1 MLNYKAPL
9 RDLRFA
15 YYELFDGAG
24 LARLP
29 GFEEATE
36 ELIMDVVTE
45 MANFCD
51 GVLQPLNETGDKE
64 GCTFE
69 AGKVRTPKGFPE
81 AYKKYR
87 EGGWT
92 GVVARTKYGGQGLP
106 HASSILLTEVMCAS
120 NLSFAMVTALTNGA
134 YSALDQHATDEL
146 KERFIPKL
154 VDGGWSA
161 TMCLTE
167 PQAGTDLG
175 LVRMKAVPVDP
186 AAGIQGAYRL
196 SGSKIFISG
205 GDHDLTENI
214 VHLVLARLPDAPPGI
229 KGISLFVIPKLREE
243 GGKLV
248 PNGVTCGAIEHKMGI
263 KASPTCVINFD
274 GAEGFLVG
282 EPNKGMKGMF
292 TFMNGARLHVGV
304 QGLALAEA
312 SYQAAVK
319 FARER
324 LQGRALTGAKYPN
337 QEADPILVHPDVRR
351 MLLTMR
357 AFTEGARAL
366 TAWAAIEIDHAEN
379 DPDPARAEVGD
390 DLASLLTPV
399 IKAFQTDLGFEMTNH
414 GVQVCG
420 GYGYCVDY
428 GVEQLVRDCRI
439 TQIYEGTNG
448 IQALDLVGRKLPA
461 HMGRYLRRFFH
472 PVQEFLTAEADNA
485 EMKEFVEPTA
495 KAFERLQRATA
506 WLAQESMKNPDEAGA
521 GATDYL
527 HLFGYTAL
535 AFLWARMAKIALAK
549 RGGKT
554 DAAFYETKLATA
566 RFYMQ
571 RMLPR
576 SGGHFATLMAGSK
589 TLMEF
594 PDDAF

>member
-1 MLNYKAPL
+1 M
-9 RDLRFA
+9 
-15 YYELFDGAG
+15 
-24 LARLP
+24 
-29 GFEEATE
+29 
-36 ELIMDVVTE
+36 
-45 MANFCD
+45 
-51 GVLQPLNETGDKE
+51 
-64 GCTFE
+64 
-69 AGKVRTPKGFPE
+69 
-81 AYKKYR
+81 
-87 EGGWT
+87 
-92 GVVARTKYGGQGLP
+92 
-106 HASSILLTEVMCAS
+106 
-120 NLSFAMVTALTNGA
+120 
-134 YSALDQHATDEL
+134 
-146 KERFIPKL
+146 
-154 VDGGWSA
+154 
-161 TMCLTE
+161 
-167 PQAGTDLG
+167 
-175 LVRMKAVPVDP
+175 
-186 AAGIQGAYRL
+186 
-196 SGSKIFISG
+196 
-205 GDHDLTENI
+205 
-214 VHLVLARLPDAPPGI
+214 HLVLARLPDAPPGI

-243 GGKLV
+243 GGKLL

-274 GAEGFLVG
+274 NAEGFLVG

-324 LQGRALTGAKYPN
+324 LQGRALTGTKYPN

-379 DPDPARAEVGD
+379 DPDPARAQIGD

-461 HMGRYLRRFFH
+461 HLGRYLRRFFH

-535 AFLWARMAKIALAK
+535 AYLWARMAKIALAEARREDR
-549 RGGKT
+549 RGVLRDQARHGAVLHAAHPAPQRWALRDRHGRQQ
-554 DAAFYETKLATA
+554 DADGVPRRRVLRAAGPRAGRGDTA
-566 RFYMQ
+566 AARASRGPAALQ
-571 RMLPR
+571 PLWSLHVRPRRMAVSGTRDPGAPSEAGRQPR
-576 SGGHFATLMAGSK
+576 SRAQSLPLASLYRRGLVDRCGCS
-589 TLMEF
+589 
-594 PDDAF
+594 